1 MLLASPGARA
11 LSLQG
16 AIMRIAMLVAFSLA
30 TGVASA
36 QTTPPPTTPPPTKD
50 APNATGRTI
59 IPEKKELGQP
69 RGNEA
74 PIGAPV
80 DATAPSRRPDGTVAP
95 ATPESPTKNN

>member
-1 MLLASPGARA
+1 
-11 LSLQG
+11 
-16 AIMRIAMLVAFSLA
+16 MRIAMLVAFSLA

-36 QTTPPPTTPPPTKD
+36 QTTPPPTTPPPTTPPPTKD

-95 ATPESPTKNN
+95 AASESPTKNN